1 MEPSEHSVTFQDV
14 QHASWTPPRPPPS
27 PPPPSPPPPSPPPPS
42 PVWLREC
49 ASLSGFDGDAFSQF
63 EVYDRVASQAA
74 SSLETSCVGALTRA
88 HFPDGFDDPSFDY
101 HAAAESCFA
110 ALSASVYVLRS
121 DGALACLGAGIKA
134 TGGVDFGGSYGIAAG
149 LYIGVDGDDDAGP
162 FVQFE
167 CKQQRQMEFTAY
179 GEDFVYKVA
188 LGARFLLL
196 FTATPQL
203 TTGEPSDEE
212 EERYA
217 PTFARGELQ
226 LVAEQ
231 ESFYDG
237 REGLQENLL
246 KAMRTLRF
254 VHA

>member
-1 MEPSEHSVTFQDV
+1 MY
-14 QHASWTPPRPPPS
+14 
-27 PPPPSPPPPSPPPPS
+27 
-42 PVWLREC
+42 EC
-49 ASLSGFDGDAFSQF
+49 Q
-63 EVYDRVASQAA
+63 E
-74 SSLETSCVGALTRA
+74 LE
-88 HFPDGFDDPSFDY
+88 
-101 HAAAESCFA
+101 ESCFA
-110 ALSASVYVLRS
+110 ALSASVYALRS
-121 DGALACLGAGIKA
+121 DGAVACLGAGVNS
-134 TGGVDFGGSYGIAAG
+134 TGGVITDEIFQNASE
-149 LYIGVDGDDDAGP
+149 LYIGAGGDDDAGP

-167 CKQQRQMEFTAY
+167 CKQQRQMEFAAY

-196 FTATPQL
+196 FTPQL

-212 EERYA
+212 EERCA

-246 KAMRTLRF
+246 KAMRTLHF